1 MQNQKLVDQVEGA
14 DAPLLTQKFAKHFG
28 SGASVTGPIAPAA
41 SRITSNASASTSAS
55 TSGISGKAGQ
65 QEDLQDRL
73 QKLVHSAPVLL
84 FMKGSP
90 AAPRCGFS
98 SKVVQALQTAN
109 IDFQHFDI
117 LSDEAVRQGLKVQF
131 TDRLLPPVLSSQLAD
146 QPHLTVAH
154 IRSAPS
160 LYCLNKMFN

>member
-28 SGASVTGPIAPAA
+28 SGASVTGPIAPITA
-41 SRITSNASASTSAS
+41 RITSNTTASTSAS
-55 TSGISGKAGQ
+55 TDGTSGKAGQ
-65 QEDLQDRL
+65 QQDLEDRL

-98 SKVVQALQTAN
+98 SKVVQALQSAN
-109 IDFQHFDI
+109 IDFKHFDI
-117 LSDEAVRQGLKVQF
+117 LSDEAVRQGLKVHLSK
-131 TDRLLPPVLSSQLAD
+131 RLLPVARRVHVILSL
-146 QPHLTVAH
+146 
-154 IRSAPS
+154 
-160 LYCLNKMFN
+160 